1 MPREEWLL
9 AVRGRK
15 RAGRCGCRSSRAP
28 RGGLWS
34 DMPHRDRSGRAS
46 WRIKG
51 YTLASSGGD
60 QWEWMHSAHK
70 PQTLGQSQRLDLGG
84 SRERCIA
91 SSRWWLWCHA
101 WTGDK
106 IETCSLPTPSFRQ
119 TTPWTNPRASSRSKF
134 SAVQPVP
141 LSHQRPDREEQPGRK
156 STLPI
161 LVLALCDIRKRR
173 GFTLERKACA
183 GPCTYIRS

>member
-1 MPREEWLL
+1 M
-9 AVRGRK
+9 AVDWTRGDRPAPERPKRSGGRPGKGFLVSRGMGASAHRGRK
-15 RAGRCGCRSSRAP
+15 RPGRCGCRSSRAS

-70 PQTLGQSQRLDLGG
+70 PQTLDRSQRLDLGG

-91 SSRWWLWCHA
+91 SSRCWLWYHA
-101 WTGDK
+101 WMGDK
-106 IETCSLPTPSFRQ
+106 TETCSLPHSQLQIDHTLDQSGLQAARSFPPCNRFLKV
-119 TTPWTNPRASSRSKF
+119 TNGQIARSN
-134 SAVQPVP
+134 
-141 LSHQRPDREEQPGRK
+141 
-156 STLPI
+156 
-161 LVLALCDIRKRR
+161 LAANRLYQ
-173 GFTLERKACA
+173 F
-183 GPCTYIRS
+183 